1 MSLKNYTKNIKN
13 HFEKSLRI
21 IIFKQNHM
29 TDLSIMIS
37 FTSFQAYYANVGPAA
52 VEKTS
57 GVDVLFFTY
66 LSNIFYSSRNQLL
79 N

>member
-1 MSLKNYTKNIKN
+1 
-13 HFEKSLRI
+13 
-21 IIFKQNHM
+21 M

-57 GVDVLFFTY
+57 GVDIMFFTY
-66 LSNIFYSSRNQLL
+66 LSNISYSSINHLIMNSNNTQKREINR
-79 N
+79 

>member
-1 MSLKNYTKNIKN
+1 
-13 HFEKSLRI
+13 
-21 IIFKQNHM
+21 M

-37 FTSFQAYYANVGPAA
+37 FTCFQAYYANVGPAA

-66 LSNIFYSSRNQLL
+66 LSNISYSSRNQLFNEL
-79 N
+79 IYLIDVVFRKVHQI

>member
-1 MSLKNYTKNIKN
+1 MT
-13 HFEKSLRI
+13 
-21 IIFKQNHM
+21 IFKQNHM

-57 GVDVLFFTY
+57 GVDIMFFTY
-66 LSNIFYSSRNQLL
+66 LSNISYSGRNHLINEVIYLSDVVFRKVHQI
-79 N
+79 